1 MKCHSFFFFW
11 VSLLKIQP
19 VSSSLPA
26 ALGCRCCTPAF
37 CGSGLHGLRG
47 CSSPWHLGF
56 SLWRLPLLWSAC
68 FRLCALQESGRTGFL
83 ALRHVGSSQTR
94 GKTYVPSTAP
104 AGKSLDSIFLKEL
117 NLVSEGSTEV
127 ANGAMVVGES
137 FKSCAKGSP
146 RMAGKST
153 RGKRDK
159 QKKKPDPE
167 LGLLGRG
174 WGSAGPLE
182 TLFSLTSAAAHRH
195 L

>member
-1 MKCHSFFFFW
+1 MRFRS
-11 VSLLKIQP
+11 
-19 VSSSLPA
+19 
-26 ALGCRCCTPAF
+26 
-37 CGSGLHGLRG
+37 RG
-47 CSSPWHLGF
+47 AQAS
-56 SLWRLPLLWSAC
+56 LLWSAC

-137 FKSCAKGSP
+137 FKNCAKGSP

-153 RGKRDK
+153 RGKRNK

-174 WGSAGPLE
+174 WGGAGPLE
-182 TLFSLTSAAAHRH
+182 TLFSFTSAAAHRH

>member
-1 MKCHSFFFFW
+1 MALGLLT
-11 VSLLKIQP
+11 VAASLAVEHL
-19 VSSSLPA
+19 LPA
-26 ALGCRCCTPAF
+26 VCA
-37 CGSGLHGLRG
+37 SGVGAH
-47 CSSPWHLGF
+47 S
-56 SLWRLPLLWSAC
+56 
-68 FRLCALQESGRTGFL
+68 FL

-174 WGSAGPLE
+174 WGGAGPPE